1 MERCRERGLL
11 ETLSHLEVVLRN
23 VLAEQLA
30 ARHAAAGRAGT
41 WLDDPADELDQRARA
56 DIREA
61 RRRVVAKGKQPA
73 DGQTI
78 SELSFGFWRFLLA
91 RRYNTVLWPD
101 LAGGFPY
108 APDRARTTVDGPF
121 TRLHLFRNRLAH
133 HERIWTE
140 PLTERYGD
148 ILNLLRYVD
157 PRIAQW
163 VGQECRVPLLLSS
176 CPVARPRP

>member
-1 MERCRERGLL
+1 M
-11 ETLSHLEVVLRN
+11 EVVLRN

-30 ARHAAAGRAGT
+30 ARHAAMGRAGT
-41 WLDDPADELDQRARA
+41 WLDDPAGELDQRARA

-78 SELSFGFWRFLLA
+78 SELSFGFWRFMLA
-91 RRYNTVLWPD
+91 RRYNTVLWPS

-108 APDRARTTVDGPF
+108 APDRARTTIDAPV

-140 PLTERYGD
+140 PLTARYED
-148 ILNLLRYVD
+148 ILGLLHHVE
-157 PRIAQW
+157 PRIVEW
-163 VGQECRVPLLLSS
+163 VRQECRVPLLLNS
-176 CPVARPRP
+176 CPIARPHP